1 MSTGAARKPARDLG
15 RGVIEM
21 TAMRRIIGQL
31 AGFVV
36 VGFAALPGPLPL
48 PTPTA
53 LPIAL
58 PSVSVPTVAV
68 GPPASLPALLTPGD
82 QVATLP
88 TPSQGAQPGTSSDHA
103 AALAGTANTPAPH
116 PPHGIVIPFTTIY
129 VSSPLDIALIGA
141 LVTLP
146 LLFGIWMLLFGRT
159 FRAARRAREA
169 PGPPMLA
176 AGAGLRPKDLLSMST
191 KAVFNLREKSA
202 FDELTGV
209 LRRAAGISVAEREIA
224 RARRHNTPL
233 SIAFVDLD
241 GLKQANDRKGHA
253 AGDALLRGLSH
264 ALKHGLRAE
273 DAVLRYGGDEFVCVL
288 PDTEVRGARAK
299 LGQIQIGAAKSGIP
313 FSAGVPQL
321 QPHADAGAQF
331 CPADRDLYDLKTNCG
346 GVVQRPPPDARPR
359 HKRRASA

>member
-1 MSTGAARKPARDLG
+1 MAMDRSRAQAGSRSRS
-15 RGVIEM
+15 GVIDRPGL
-21 TAMRRIIGQL
+21 RRNIGHWVRVV
-31 AGFVV
+31 AIGFV
-36 VGFAALPGPLPL
+36 ALLARLPTRSGLPVPLPS
-48 PTPTA
+48 
-53 LPIAL
+53 I
-58 PSVSVPTVAV
+58 SVPTVAAAPV
-68 GPPASLPALLTPGD
+68 PLPALITPGV
-82 QVATLP
+82 QP
-88 TPSQGAQPGTSSDHA
+88 TSLVPLSQGSQSGRA
-103 AALAGTANTPAPH
+103 AAPPAGTPVTGAAPAGN
-116 PPHGIVIPFTTIY
+116 PPHGITIPFTTIF
-129 VSSPLDIALIGA
+129 VSSPLDIALIGT

-159 FRAARRAREA
+159 FRAARRVREA
-169 PGPPMLA
+169 QVRLMLA
-176 AGAGLRPKDLLSMST
+176 ADLGLRPRDLLSMST
-191 KAVFNLREKSA
+191 KALFNLREKSA

-241 GLKQANDRKGHA
+241 GMKQANDRKGHA

-299 LGQIQIGAAKSGIP
+299 LGAIQIQAAKSGIR
-313 FSAGVPQL
+313 FSAGVAQL
-321 QPHADAGAQF
+321 QRHDDVVALFAR
-331 CPADRDLYDLKTNCG
+331 ADRDLYDFKTNRG
-346 GVVQRPPPDARPR
+346 EIVQLPPPDARPR

>member
-15 RGVIEM
+15 SGVIEM
-21 TAMRRIIGQL
+21 TAMRRTIGQL
-31 AGFVV
+31 AGLAV
-36 VGFAALPGPLPL
+36 VGLAALPGPLPL

-58 PSVSVPTVAV
+58 PSVSVRTVAI

-82 QVATLP
+82 QAATLP

-103 AALAGTANTPAPH
+103 AALAGTANTPAPN

-169 PGPPMLA
+169 QVRLMLA
-176 AGAGLRPKDLLSMST
+176 ADLGLRPKDLLSMST
-191 KAVFNLREKSA
+191 KALFNLREKSA

-253 AGDALLRGLSH
+253 AGDALLRGLSL

-288 PDTEVRGARAK
+288 PETAAQGARRK
-299 LGQIQIGAAKSGIP
+299 LASIQDVAARAGIRFCAGVAHLQRADDVVSLFARADPDLYEVKANRGQIVHP
-313 FSAGVPQL
+313 
-321 QPHADAGAQF
+321 
-331 CPADRDLYDLKTNCG
+331 
-346 GVVQRPPPDARPR
+346 
-359 HKRRASA
+359 